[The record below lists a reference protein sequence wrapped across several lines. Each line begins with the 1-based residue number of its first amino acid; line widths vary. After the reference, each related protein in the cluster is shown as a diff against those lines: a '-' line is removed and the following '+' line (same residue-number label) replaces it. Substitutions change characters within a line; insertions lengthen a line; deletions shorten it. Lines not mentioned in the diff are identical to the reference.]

1 MRHRIFSWG
10 GRLRRKGQR
19 ATETGHPIGFP
30 EPTILSL
37 HMQLSIVMIL
47 CAQTA
52 STGMEGSKTR
62 TSCSRES
69 QVEGFEA
76 SRGCRHS
83 INIIRKAD
91 SLAQTA
97 SSVALQPTQ

>member
-1 MRHRIFSWG
+1 M
-10 GRLRRKGQR
+10 GRVSVQPRQDN
-19 ATETGHPIGFP
+19 PIGFP

-62 TSCSRES
+62 MSCSHES
-69 QVEGFEA
+69 QVECA
-76 SRGCRHS
+76 VHRS
-83 INIIRKAD
+83 
-91 SLAQTA
+91 
-97 SSVALQPTQ
+97 